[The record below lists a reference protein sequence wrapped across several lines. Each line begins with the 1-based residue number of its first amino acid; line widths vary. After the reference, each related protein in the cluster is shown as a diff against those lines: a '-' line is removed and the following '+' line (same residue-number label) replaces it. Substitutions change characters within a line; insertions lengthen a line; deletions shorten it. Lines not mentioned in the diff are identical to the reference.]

1 MNNQELAHPPNVLTA
16 LMGRRQSLEHISER
30 EQEILTLVS
39 HGLTADEIST
49 QLFISSNTVISHRKN
64 LQRKLN
70 ARNTTHLVFLACQ
83 FGLI

>member
-1 MNNQELAHPPNVLTA
+1 MNNQELAHPPNILTA
-16 LMGRRQSLEHISER
+16 YIDRRRPTEQISER
-30 EQEILTLVS
+30 EQEILALVS

-49 QLFISSNTVISHRKN
+49 RLYISSNTVISHRKN

-83 FGLI
+83 IGLI